1 MTLWE
6 QLDQAPLSLKHWFVG
21 LLPEWLQITASIFIT
36 IGAIIGVFALLF
48 AFITWLERRGLGRMQ
63 NRQGPNRVG
72 PYGLFQPVADGI
84 KMIIKEDLVPDNAD
98 KILHFLAP
106 VALIVPSLLV
116 LSIIPAGRNLVAID
130 FEAGVLLFFAIGAST
145 ELSVFMAGWGSHNKY
160 SLLGSLR
167 AIAQMISYELP
178 LVISALSVIFV
189 TGSLNTT
196 RIVEMQ
202 TDNFLNWYILSPWGL
217 LGFVTFLICAL
228 AESNRSPFDLPEAES
243 ELIAGHLT
251 EYSGFKY
258 ALFFM
263 AEYFGMMGISG
274 MAITLFLGGWQAPL
288 PMLGF
293 VPSWFWF
300 FSKLFAL
307 IWIFIWVRATLPR
320 LRADQLMDL
329 AWKFFLPLGL
339 LNLVCAGIW
348 AKAGPL
354 WGWGAGLVLLI
365 PSIFGL
371 GRLLRGTRPAGGR
384 RVYQFAD

>member
-6 QLDQAPLSLKHWFVG
+6 QLDQSPLSLKHWVVELF
-21 LLPEWLQITASIFIT
+21 PKWLQIPVSILIT
-36 IGAIIGVFALLF
+36 ISAIIGVFALLF

-72 PYGLFQPVADGI
+72 PYGLFQPIADGI
-84 KMIIKEDLVPDNAD
+84 KMIIKEDLVPNNAD
-98 KILHFLAP
+98 KALHFLAP
-106 VALIVPSLLV
+106 VALIIPSLLV
-116 LSIIPAGRNLVAID
+116 LSVIPVGRGLVAID

-178 LVISALSVIFV
+178 LVMSALAVIFV
-189 TGSLNTT
+189 TGTLSTT

-202 TDNFLNWYILSPWGL
+202 TDNFLNWHILSPWGL
-217 LGFVTFLICAL
+217 LGFVTFLVCAL

-293 VPSWFWF
+293 VPSWVWF

-354 WGWGAGLVLLI
+354 WGWGAGLALLV
-365 PSIFGL
+365 PSLFGL

>member
-1 MTLWE
+1 MTFWE
-6 QLDQAPLSLKHWFVG
+6 QLDQAPVSLKHWIVD
-21 LLPEWLQITASIFIT
+21 LLPKWLQIPASILIS
-36 IGAIIGVFALLF
+36 ISAIIGVFALLF

-72 PYGLFQPVADGI
+72 PFGLFQPIADGI

-106 VALIVPSLLV
+106 VALIVPSLLA
-116 LSIIPAGRNLVAID
+116 LSMIPVGRNIVAID
-130 FEAGVLLFFAIGAST
+130 FAAGVLLFFAIGAST

-167 AIAQMISYELP
+167 AIAQMVSYELP
-178 LVISALSVIFV
+178 LVISALAVIFV
-189 TGSLNTT
+189 TGTMSTT
-196 RIVEMQ
+196 KIVEMQ
-202 TDNFLNWYILSPWGL
+202 TNNFLHWYILSPWGM

-288 PMLGF
+288 PMLDF

-354 WGWGAGLVLLI
+354 WGWGMGLALLI

-371 GRLLRGTRPAGGR
+371 GRLLRGIRPAGGR